1 MAEPY
6 RPWYA
11 SDMTRAD
18 LSTAA
23 VAAAAGFDTRGL
35 AAPVFTD
42 EMRQRF
48 ADIARGIM
56 APQIEAALK
65 PKLDE
70 IVAAAV
76 RSLDTAAIR
85 QITESVTRDAI
96 ERAGLI
102 EAADRAGYRAAL
114 YALAANHQ
122 GYVTTDM
129 ADVVGVPAVEL
140 RKIAA
145 RGGLTNVARGLY
157 RVDGIDGG
165 DRAPYAEAVYR
176 VGEQAHLHAESV
188 LAFHHLA
195 LVNPIRIKVATPRRV
210 RRELP
215 DHVQLVHAVVDP
227 RDLTEY
233 DGVPSATVERAIRDS
248 IGAVMSDRLIEA
260 TRRAADEG
268 LIRRRQIDPLL
279 AEIAA
284 A

>member
-1 MAEPY
+1 MN
-6 RPWYA
+6 RPDV
-11 SDMTRAD
+11 S
-18 LSTAA
+18 
-23 VAAAAGFDTRGL
+23 AAAAIAAGVDTREL
-35 AAPVFTD
+35 TSTVFTD

-48 ADIARGIM
+48 ADVARELV
-56 APQIEAALK
+56 APHLEAAFK

-70 IVAAAV
+70 LIAAAM
-76 RSLDTAAIR
+76 RSVDTEAIR
-85 QITESVTRDAI
+85 QVAEAMARNVID
-96 ERAGLI
+96 RAGII
-102 EAADRAGYRAAL
+102 EAAGRAGYRAVL

-129 ADVVGVPAVEL
+129 AEGVGVPAVEL

-176 VGEQAHLHAESV
+176 VGEQAHLHGESV

-195 LVNPIRIKVATPRRV
+195 LVNPTRIKVATTRRV

-215 DHVQLVHAVVDP
+215 DHIQLVHAVVDP
-227 RDLTEY
+227 GELTEY

-248 IGAVMSDRLIEA
+248 IGSVMSDRLIEA
-260 TRRAADEG
+260 TQRAADEG

>member
-1 MAEPY
+1 
-6 RPWYA
+6 
-11 SDMTRAD
+11 MTRAD

-23 VAAAAGFDTRGL
+23 VAAAAAIDTRGL

-42 EMRQRF
+42 EMRQRL

-56 APQIEAALK
+56 APQIEAALR

-70 IVAAAV
+70 IVAAAM

-102 EAADRAGYRAAL
+102 EAVDRAGYRAVL

-188 LAFHHLA
+188 LAFHRLA
-195 LVNPIRIKVATPRRV
+195 LVNPTRIKVATTRRV

-215 DHVQLVHAVVDP
+215 YHVQLVHAAVDP
-227 RDLTEY
+227 RDVTEY

-248 IGAVMSDRLIEA
+248 IGAVMSDRLIQA